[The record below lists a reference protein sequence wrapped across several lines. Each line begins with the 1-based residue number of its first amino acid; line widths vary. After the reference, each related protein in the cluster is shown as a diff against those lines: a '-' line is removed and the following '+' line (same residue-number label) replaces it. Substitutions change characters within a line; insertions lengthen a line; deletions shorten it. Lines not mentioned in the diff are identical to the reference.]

1 LPCGATKRYGF
12 WGKLPQVLGGGI
24 FGGASL
30 EAGNVWANPGDI
42 DLRDTIIAGSV
53 FLGADTLIGS
63 LSLGISAA
71 GSGQAAV
78 YLQLGPVLGR
88 GRIDR

>member
-1 LPCGATKRYGF
+1 EL
-12 WGKLPQVLGGGI
+12 GKLPQVLGGGV

-42 DLRDTIIAGSV
+42 DLSDMIISGSL

-63 LSLGISAA
+63 LSLGVGAS
-71 GSGQAAV
+71 GSGETAV